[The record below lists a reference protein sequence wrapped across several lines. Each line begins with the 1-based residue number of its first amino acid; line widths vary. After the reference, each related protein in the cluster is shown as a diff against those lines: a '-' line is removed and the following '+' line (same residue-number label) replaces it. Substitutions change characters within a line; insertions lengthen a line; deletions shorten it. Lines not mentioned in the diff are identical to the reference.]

1 MQRIKRFASYYKPY
15 KRIFWLDMFCAVI
28 ISLCGIAF
36 PIVIRY
42 LMNQVFVAAT
52 TPEAILESVLLIS
65 LVLLVLYLVQAVCQY
80 YVTSM
85 GHIMGARMEY
95 DMRREIFSHMEKLS
109 FSYYDKHSTGAMTSR
124 ILADLFDI
132 TELAHHGPEN
142 LLISSVKLLGAFI
155 FLLTINWKV
164 TLILIAVTTFMF
176 IFSWHMNKEMRR
188 TFMENRKTVAGIN
201 SVTQDSL
208 SGIRTVASYN
218 NEDLELERF
227 DENNQNFL
235 NSKTRNYLVM
245 GRYHSV
251 NGFLQGLMYI
261 SVILA
266 GGIAVARGDMLAS
279 DIVIYVLYIN
289 LFLDPIRTLINFT
302 EQFQKGMTGF
312 ERFCEIIDT
321 EPEVQDRPNA
331 MEAGRLHGDIVF
343 NNVSFAYDDA
353 EEHVLDN
360 INLRIPA
367 LKTVALVGPSGGG
380 KTTFCSLIPRYY
392 DVSKG
397 AITIDGVDVRD
408 YTLKSLRE
416 NVAVVQQDVYIF
428 NMSVRDNI
436 AYGKPGASDEEIME
450 AAKQANIHDF
460 IMSLPE
466 GYDTQCGEQGVRF
479 SGGQKQRISIA
490 RVFLKNPPIL
500 VLDEATSALDNQSE
514 FLVQQALD
522 QLSTD
527 RTTFVIAHRLSTIRN
542 ADEILVLTDEG
553 IVERGT
559 HAELYAHEGLYKEL
573 YDLQFRDAPGH
584 SASA

>member
-15 KRIFWLDMFCAVI
+15 KNIFWLDMFCAVI

-36 PIVIRY
+36 PIIIRY
-42 LMNQVFVAAT
+42 LLTEVFVATASPAAMLQAVT
-52 TPEAILESVLLIS
+52 IIS
-65 LVLLVLYLVQAVCQY
+65 LILLGLYFIQAICQY

-95 DMRREIFSHMEKLS
+95 DMRREIFFHMEKLS
-109 FSYYDKHSTGAMTSR
+109 FSYYDKHSTGAMSSR

-142 LLISSVKLLGAFI
+142 ILISLVKLIGAFV
-155 FLLTINWKV
+155 FLLTVNWQV
-164 TLILIAVTTFMF
+164 TLILIGVTVFMF
-176 IFSWHMNKEMRR
+176 LFSWQMNKQMRK

-201 SVTQDSL
+201 SVAQDSL

-227 DENNQNFL
+227 DKNNQNFL
-235 NSKTRNYLVM
+235 DSKTQNYLVM
-245 GRYHSV
+245 GRYHSI

-261 SVILA
+261 AVILA
-266 GGIAVARGDMLAS
+266 GGIAVARGKMLAS

-331 MEAGRLHGDIVF
+331 IEAGRLQGNIVF
-343 NNVSFAYDDA
+343 DNVSFAYDDA
-353 EEHVLDN
+353 DEHVLEN
-360 INLRIPA
+360 INLEIPA
-367 LKTVALVGPSGGG
+367 LKTIALVGPSGGG

-392 DVSKG
+392 NVTQG

-408 YTLKSLRE
+408 YTLKSLRD

-436 AYGKPGASDEEIME
+436 AYGRPGASMEEIIA

-514 FLVQQALD
+514 YLVQQALD

-542 ADEILVLTDEG
+542 ADEILVLTDQG

-559 HAELYAHEGLYKEL
+559 HADLYAQGGLYKEL
-573 YDLQFRDAPGH
+573 YDLQFQQPSV
-584 SASA
+584 SA

>member
-15 KRIFWLDMFCAVI
+15 KNIFWLDMFCAVI

-36 PIVIRY
+36 PIIIRY
-42 LMNQVFVAAT
+42 LLTEVFVATASPAAMLQAVT
-52 TPEAILESVLLIS
+52 IIS
-65 LVLLVLYLVQAVCQY
+65 LILLGLYFIQAICQY

-95 DMRREIFSHMEKLS
+95 DMRREIFFHMEKLS
-109 FSYYDKHSTGAMTSR
+109 FSYYDKHSTGAMSSR

-142 LLISSVKLLGAFI
+142 ILISLVKLIGAFV
-155 FLLTINWKV
+155 FLLTVNWQV
-164 TLILIAVTTFMF
+164 TLILIGVTVFMF
-176 IFSWHMNKEMRR
+176 LFSWQMNKQMRK

-201 SVTQDSL
+201 SVAQDSL

-227 DENNQNFL
+227 DKNNQNFL
-235 NSKTRNYLVM
+235 DSKTQNYLVM
-245 GRYHSV
+245 GRYHSI

-261 SVILA
+261 AVILA
-266 GGIAVARGDMLAS
+266 GGIAVARGKMLAS

-331 MEAGRLHGDIVF
+331 IEAGRLQGNIVF
-343 NNVSFAYDDA
+343 DNVSFAYDDA
-353 EEHVLDN
+353 DEHVLEN
-360 INLRIPA
+360 INLEIPA
-367 LKTVALVGPSGGG
+367 LKTIALVGPSGGG

-392 DVSKG
+392 NVTQG

-408 YTLKSLRE
+408 YTLKSLRD

-436 AYGKPGASDEEIME
+436 AYGRPEASMEEIIA

-514 FLVQQALD
+514 YLVQQALD

-542 ADEILVLTDEG
+542 ADEILVLTDQG

-559 HAELYAHEGLYKEL
+559 HADLYAQGGLYKEL
-573 YDLQFRDAPGH
+573 YDLQFQQPSV
-584 SASA
+584 SA

>member
-15 KRIFWLDMFCAVI
+15 KNIFWLDMFCAVI

-36 PIVIRY
+36 PIIIRY
-42 LMNQVFVAAT
+42 LLTEVFVAAASPAAMLQAVT
-52 TPEAILESVLLIS
+52 IIS
-65 LVLLVLYLVQAVCQY
+65 LILLGLYFIQAICQY

-109 FSYYDKHSTGAMTSR
+109 FSYYDKHSTGAMSSR

-142 LLISSVKLLGAFI
+142 ILISLVKLIGAFV
-155 FLLTINWKV
+155 FLLTVNWQV
-164 TLILIAVTTFMF
+164 TLILIGVTVFMF
-176 IFSWHMNKEMRR
+176 LFSWQMNKQMRK

-201 SVTQDSL
+201 SVAQDSL

-227 DENNQNFL
+227 DKNNQNFL
-235 NSKTRNYLVM
+235 DSKTQNYLVM
-245 GRYHSV
+245 GRYHSI

-261 SVILA
+261 AVILA
-266 GGIAVARGDMLAS
+266 GGIAVARGKMLAS

-331 MEAGRLHGDIVF
+331 IEAGRLQGNIVF
-343 NNVSFAYDDA
+343 DNVSFAYDDA
-353 EEHVLDN
+353 EEHVLEN
-360 INLRIPA
+360 INLEIPA
-367 LKTVALVGPSGGG
+367 LKTIALVGPSGGG

-392 DVSKG
+392 NVSQG

-408 YTLKSLRE
+408 YTLKSLRD

-436 AYGKPGASDEEIME
+436 AYGRPTAGMEEIIA

-514 FLVQQALD
+514 YLVQQALD

-542 ADEILVLTDEG
+542 ADEILVLTDQG

-559 HAELYAHEGLYKEL
+559 HADLYAQGGLYKEL
-573 YDLQFRDAPGH
+573 YDLQFQQPSV
-584 SASA
+584 SA

>member
-15 KRIFWLDMFCAVI
+15 KNIFWLDMFCAVI

-36 PIVIRY
+36 PIIIRY
-42 LMNQVFVAAT
+42 LLTEVFVAAASPAAMLQAVT
-52 TPEAILESVLLIS
+52 IIS
-65 LVLLVLYLVQAVCQY
+65 LILLGLYFIQAICQY

-109 FSYYDKHSTGAMTSR
+109 FSYYDKHSTGAMSSR

-142 LLISSVKLLGAFI
+142 ILISLVKLIGAFV
-155 FLLTINWKV
+155 FLLTVNWQV
-164 TLILIAVTTFMF
+164 TLILIGVTVFMF
-176 IFSWHMNKEMRR
+176 LFSWQMNKQMRK

-201 SVTQDSL
+201 SVAQDSL

-227 DENNQNFL
+227 DKNNQNFL
-235 NSKTRNYLVM
+235 DSKTQNYLVM
-245 GRYHSV
+245 GRYHSI

-261 SVILA
+261 AVILA
-266 GGIAVARGDMLAS
+266 GGIAVARGKMLAS

-331 MEAGRLHGDIVF
+331 IEAGRLQGNIVF
-343 NNVSFAYDDA
+343 DNVSFAYDDA
-353 EEHVLDN
+353 EEHVLEN
-360 INLRIPA
+360 INLEIPA
-367 LKTVALVGPSGGG
+367 LKTIALVGPSGGG

-392 DVSKG
+392 NVSQG

-408 YTLKSLRE
+408 YTLKSLRD

-436 AYGKPGASDEEIME
+436 AYGRPTASMEEIIA

-514 FLVQQALD
+514 YLVQQALD

-542 ADEILVLTDEG
+542 ADEILVLTDQG

-559 HAELYAHEGLYKEL
+559 HADLYAQGGLYKEL
-573 YDLQFRDAPGH
+573 YDLQFQQPSV
-584 SASA
+584 SA

>member
-15 KRIFWLDMFCAVI
+15 KKIFWLDMFCAVI

-36 PIVIRY
+36 PIIIRY
-42 LMNQVFVAAT
+42 LLNEVFVAAAS
-52 TPEAILESVLLIS
+52 PAAILQAVTLIS
-65 LVLLVLYLVQAVCQY
+65 LILLGLYFIQAICQY

-109 FSYYDKHSTGAMTSR
+109 FSYYDKHSTGAMSSR

-142 LLISSVKLLGAFI
+142 ILISLVKLLGAFI
-155 FLLTINWKV
+155 FLFTVNWQV
-164 TLILIAVTTFMF
+164 TLILIGVTVFMF
-176 IFSWHMNKEMRR
+176 LFSWQMNKQMRK

-201 SVTQDSL
+201 SVAQDSL

-227 DENNQNFL
+227 DKNNQNFL
-235 NSKTRNYLVM
+235 DSKTQNYLVM
-245 GRYHSV
+245 GRYHSI

-261 SVILA
+261 AVILA
-266 GGIAVARGDMLAS
+266 GGIAVARGKMLAS

-321 EPEVQDRPNA
+321 EPEVQDRPHA
-331 MEAGRLHGDIVF
+331 IEAGRLQGNIVF
-343 NNVSFAYDDA
+343 DNVSFAYDDA
-353 EEHVLDN
+353 EEHVLEN
-360 INLRIPA
+360 INLEIPA
-367 LKTVALVGPSGGG
+367 LKTIALVGPSGGG

-392 DVSKG
+392 NVSQG

-408 YTLKSLRE
+408 YTLKSLRD

-436 AYGKPGASDEEIME
+436 AYGRPGASMEEIIA

-542 ADEILVLTDEG
+542 ADEILVLTDQG

-559 HAELYAHEGLYKEL
+559 HADLYAQGGLYKEL
-573 YDLQFRDAPGH
+573 YDLQFQQP

>member
-15 KRIFWLDMFCAVI
+15 KNIFWLDMFCAVI

-36 PIVIRY
+36 PIIIRY
-42 LMNQVFVAAT
+42 LLTEVFVATASPAAMLQAVT
-52 TPEAILESVLLIS
+52 IIS
-65 LVLLVLYLVQAVCQY
+65 LILLGLYFIQAICQY

-109 FSYYDKHSTGAMTSR
+109 FSYYDKHSTGAMSSR

-142 LLISSVKLLGAFI
+142 ILISLVKLIGAFV
-155 FLLTINWKV
+155 FLLTVNWQV
-164 TLILIAVTTFMF
+164 TLILIGVTVFMF
-176 IFSWHMNKEMRR
+176 LFSWQMNKQMRK

-201 SVTQDSL
+201 SVAQDSL

-227 DENNQNFL
+227 DKNNQNFL
-235 NSKTRNYLVM
+235 DSKTQNYLVM
-245 GRYHSV
+245 GRYHSI

-261 SVILA
+261 AVILA
-266 GGIAVARGDMLAS
+266 GGIAVARGKMLAS

-331 MEAGRLHGDIVF
+331 IEAGRLQGNIVF
-343 NNVSFAYDDA
+343 DNVSFAYDDA
-353 EEHVLDN
+353 DEHVLEN
-360 INLRIPA
+360 INLEIPA
-367 LKTVALVGPSGGG
+367 LKTIALVGPSGGG

-392 DVSKG
+392 NVTQG

-408 YTLKSLRE
+408 YTLKSLRD

-436 AYGKPGASDEEIME
+436 AYGRPGASMEEIIA

-514 FLVQQALD
+514 YLVQQALD

-542 ADEILVLTDEG
+542 ADEILVLTDQG

-559 HAELYAHEGLYKEL
+559 HADLYAQGGLYKEL
-573 YDLQFRDAPGH
+573 YDLQFQQP
-584 SASA
+584 SAST